1 MSARPQ
7 PKLASPPTLE
17 RRPLDTNT
25 LKNYLRQMVMVREFE
40 RLGERE
46 FKNGLIR
53 GYYHSYAGQEAVGV
67 GFLNS
72 LDLNRDYVVDHYRD
86 HGHMLLCGMDPERIF
101 AELFGRSDG
110 VSKGKGGSM
119 HMYSP
124 EKHFLG
130 GDGIVGGGISVA
142 TGVGLALK
150 QQRKQ
155 GVCVCFFGDGAL
167 DTGTFHESLN
177 MASLW
182 GVPTVYICIN
192 NKYSMGTSV
201 ERHSSLPRLVD
212 RAQGYGIPTEQVD
225 GQDVWATTEAAE
237 RIFRKVRNDQVPYF
251 VEALTYRYQ
260 GHGIHDKALNYRTLE
275 EETAWHE
282 RDPLKLLTDYLLEER
297 IASHDQIEALRAEVV
312 AELEAKVEAAKRGS
326 EPKPEELYQDVTL

>member
-1 MSARPQ
+1 
-7 PKLASPPTLE
+7 
-17 RRPLDTNT
+17 
-25 LKNYLRQMVMVREFE
+25 
-40 RLGERE
+40 
-46 FKNGLIR
+46 
-53 GYYHSYAGQEAVGV
+53 
-67 GFLNS
+67 
-72 LDLNRDYVVDHYRD
+72 
-86 HGHMLLCGMDPERIF
+86 
-101 AELFGRSDG
+101 
-110 VSKGKGGSM
+110 M

-124 EKHFLG
+124 EDHFLG
-130 GDGIVGGGISVA
+130 GDGIVGGGISVS

-150 QQRKQ
+150 QQKQ
-155 GVCVCFFGDGAL
+155 DGICVCFFGDGAL

-192 NKYSMGTSV
+192 NKYSMGTSL

-237 RIFRKVRNDQVPYF
+237 RIFRQVRQRQQPYF

-275 EETAWHE
+275 EETAWHA
-282 RDPLKLLTDYLLEER
+282 RDPLKLLTDFLIEEKLLTE
-297 IASHDQIEALRAEVV
+297 AQIESLRAEVV
-312 AELEAKVEAAKRGS
+312 AELEAKVAEAKTGP
-326 EPKPEELYQDVTL
+326 EPAPEELFHDVTL